1 MFKLIKP
8 TRRDNVLIMISNI
21 CEVRGNSVSIFFQSV
36 ILFLVVLFAVPA
48 HADMLV
54 GAKIGHMKVD
64 IPSSTDPTNVAVNMS
79 YEFDSLLADLSLVG
93 EINRSVSSGKT
104 SQGDELKF
112 QSDGIYIAWKTT
124 RSIFV
129 TLRGGIV
136 QNKIITGNTLHR
148 DDGILA
154 GCGIGL
160 VIGKTRL
167 HIEYTSLAGDAN
179 FLSLGLEF

>member
-1 MFKLIKP
+1 MFRTKKLKC
-8 TRRDNVLIMISNI
+8 RDDKYYMITGAYKVRSKFVLRFLQST
-21 CEVRGNSVSIFFQSV
+21 VIFMV
-36 ILFLVVLFAVPA
+36 ILLAVPA
-48 HADMLV
+48 HAEVIL
-54 GAKIGHMKVD
+54 GAKIGRMKLD
-64 IPSSTDPTNVAVNMS
+64 LPSSADLTNIAVNVG

-93 EINRSVSSGKT
+93 EINRSMSSGET

-112 QSDGIYIAWKTT
+112 ESDGIYIAWKTT
-124 RSIFV
+124 RSLFV
-129 TLRGGIV
+129 TLRGGVV
-136 QNKIITGNTLHR
+136 QNKIITGNTLRR